1 LIKRLKAQLFK
12 SPYIFVSLL
21 VVPLSGFFLY
31 ARYSASEFFIFLTGS
46 LAVIIT
52 YLIYEYVSL
61 GHRQAAI
68 SLERGECEER
78 FNLLQVEIIRER
90 QANNSLQLKI
100 TNYSLLK
107 DLTEKLC
114 ASFSLADTAQII
126 AADANAVYRQ
136 EEMTVIVYFLKGTLG
151 EVSLAASLR
160 AQNLLNLKA
169 KRGDLYDQWVI
180 KNLKPLLIEDTKN
193 DFRFDPEQI
202 RNEDGRSVRSLMSV
216 PLSVVEKMIGVLR
229 VDSSQEQRF
238 STEDLRFLNTV
249 GSIGAVALEN
259 AQLYERVEDLAI
271 RDSLTGLYLRRH
283 LMERL
288 TVEISRHLRSD
299 EELSFLMIDLDHF
312 KKYNDKFGHTAGDI
326 VLKTIAMILTNMFNQ
341 PGQIVC
347 RYGGEEFCVLLPD
360 CSKRKAGQ
368 LAEDVRKRIEAQTI
382 ILRREKT
389 HISVSIGV
397 AAFPRDTHTK
407 EELVQKADAAL
418 YEAKASGRNQV
429 AMASPSESFR
439 TKEEK

>member
-1 LIKRLKAQLFK
+1 MF
-12 SPYIFVSLL
+12 
-21 VVPLSGFFLY
+21 PLAGFFLY
-31 ARYSASEFFIFLTGS
+31 ARYCASQFFLFLAGS
-46 LAVIIT
+46 LAIIIS
-52 YLIYEYVSL
+52 YLIYEYVTLS
-61 GHRQAAI
+61 HRQAVI
-68 SLERGECEER
+68 LLERGECEER
-78 FNLLQVEIIRER
+78 FNLLQAEIARDR
-90 QANNSLQLKI
+90 QANHALQAKI

-114 ASFSLADTAQII
+114 ASFSLADTSQII
-126 AADANAVYRQ
+126 AADVNAVYRQ
-136 EEMTVIVYFLKGTLG
+136 DDMTVIVYFLKGAYG
-151 EVSLAASLR
+151 ELSLAASLR
-160 AQNLLNLKA
+160 AQNPLNLKA
-169 KRGDLYDQWVI
+169 KRGDLYDQWAV
-180 KNLKPLLIEDTKN
+180 KNLKPLLVEDTKN

-202 RNEDGRSVRSLMSV
+202 HNEDERVVRSLMSV
-216 PLSVVEKMIGVLR
+216 PLTVGDKMIGVLR
-229 VDSSQEQRF
+229 VDSSQEHCF

-283 LMERL
+283 LLERL
-288 TVEISRHLRSD
+288 TAEISRHLRSD

-326 VLKTIAMILTNMFNQ
+326 VLKTIAMILTDMFNQ

-347 RYGGEEFCVLLPD
+347 RYGGEEFCILLPD

-368 LAEDVRKRIEAQTI
+368 LAEEVRKKIESQTI

-389 HISVSIGV
+389 HITVSIGV
-397 AAFPRDTHTK
+397 AAFPRDVLTK
-407 EELVQKADAAL
+407 EELVQKADSAL

-429 AMASPSESFR
+429 VIASTAGR
-439 TKEEK
+439 EEK